1 MIYIDDFYNG
11 VFEEI
16 IEPGGDLATII
27 FKAYIR
33 FLDKTNIYA
42 DSETIKNGLL
52 YLNGLYFEF
61 YSLPTDDQTSNNIKN
76 KLPDF
81 GKDLL
86 QNEFLP
92 N

>member
-11 VFEEI
+11 IFEEI
-16 IEPGGDLATII
+16 IEPEGDLATII
-27 FKAYIR
+27 FRAYIK
-33 FLDKTNIYA
+33 FLKKTNIYA